1 MIFRASAI
9 ISGTLRRPQY
19 DAHTRTAGMS
29 ETRNIILVVEK
40 SVGKGELEDAE

>member
-1 MIFRASAI
+1 VIFRASAI
-9 ISGTLRRPQY
+9 ISGTIRRPQY
-19 DAHTRTAGMS
+19 DAHTAGMS